1 MGKEYSNTLRKR
13 GMNALGKVVGQQ
25 QTLCTVQV
33 TLAH

>member
-25 QTLCTVQV
+25 QTPKYHKLS
-33 TLAH
+33 LK